1 MIMYRLLGVCVLN
14 NISNLTQIKIQ
25 IIHKK
30 ESSLMEGTKV
40 PPRYTTQLKY

>member
-25 IIHKK
+25 IIKGLRL
-30 ESSLMEGTKV
+30 ESWYVHNELN
-40 PPRYTTQLKY
+40 YI